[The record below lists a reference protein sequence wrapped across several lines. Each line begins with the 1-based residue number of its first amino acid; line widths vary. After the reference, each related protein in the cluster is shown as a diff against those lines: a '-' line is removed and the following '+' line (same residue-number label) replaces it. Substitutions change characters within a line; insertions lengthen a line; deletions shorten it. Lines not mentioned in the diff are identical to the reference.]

1 MKKIYPIYER
11 LFFIFLI
18 ILLSI
23 VSIFLFIK
31 YSSIML
37 LFFMAWVCVVFIV
50 AALIKLFSIP
60 SYIIISNT
68 KVTVSDF
75 PFLAT
80 NKFYEKKKGLIQYNG
95 EIYINYIDKI
105 ELVTLTRDQQSKYIG
120 YKHLFKKYL
129 KFNLK
134 YGNPKYIYVGNYSNR
149 QIKKIVRF
157 IS

>member
-31 YSSIML
+31 YSSIIIL
-37 LFFMAWVCVVFIV
+37 YFMAWVCVVFIV

-68 KVTVSDF
+68 KVTVFDF

-95 EIYINYIDKI
+95 EIYINDK
-105 ELVTLTRDQQSKYIG
+105 LLQYR
-120 YKHLFKKYL
+120 
-129 KFNLK
+129 
-134 YGNPKYIYVGNYSNR
+134 
-149 QIKKIVRF
+149 
-157 IS
+157 